1 MLETEEKKKSQPV
14 PPEEKSVP
22 FDVPTEPSKAD
33 HAGEDEIDL
42 GELIQQ
48 VWMRRRTVLYTTL
61 ITFLLGIFVAAFS
74 PEEYKSS
81 IVLLPQSDSPS
92 GNVNLGFLR
101 QFGGLAGLGVGASA
115 SGTISTTLYP
125 DITQSTPFLLHMT
138 EEEFYFSTLDTTVSL
153 GQYFGEIEKPGVL
166 DYAKRYTLGLPG
178 QLISL
183 PANLISSFKNKP
195 RRVLMDTAAQ
205 VNPQAKD
212 TAGVHLGSQP
222 ITITGKQLSVISELK
237 SRITTNIEENG
248 TVKVE
253 VEMPDPMVAA
263 TATEM
268 AVKFLTNYVLE
279 FRTEKAQQDLAF
291 VEKQYNEKKER
302 YNAAQQRLARFQDR
316 NTNIFTQSAQIELE
330 RLNTENNLA
339 FNLYQSL
346 AQQLEQAKIKVQEE
360 TPIFKVLEP
369 IQVPLDIS
377 KPNRGMII
385 TLSLFAGIFLG
396 LGIIFLQILYTNF
409 KSKTS

>member
-1 MLETEEKKKSQPV
+1 MLETEEKKKSQPTPPQEKEVSPGV
-14 PPEEKSVP
+14 PPES
-22 FDVPTEPSKAD
+22 SKAAY
-33 HAGEDEIDL
+33 AGEDEIDL
-42 GELIQQ
+42 GELMQQ
-48 VWMRRRTVLYTTL
+48 VWARRKTLLYTIL
-61 ITFLLGIFVAAFS
+61 VTFLLGIFVAAFS
-74 PEEYKSS
+74 PEEYRSS
-81 IVLLPQSDSPS
+81 IVLLPQTDSPS
-92 GNVNLGFLR
+92 GGINMGILR
-101 QFGGLAGLGVGASA
+101 QFGGLAGLGVGTSA
-115 SGTISTTLYP
+115 SGTISTSLYP

-153 GQYFGEIEKPGVL
+153 AQYFSEIEQPGVL
-166 DYAKRYTLGLPG
+166 GYAKKYTLGLPG

-195 RRVLMDTAAQ
+195 RRVLIDNQAQSNNPATDTAE
-205 VNPQAKD
+205 VS
-212 TAGVHLGSQP
+212 LGHQP
-222 ITITGKQLSVISELK
+222 ITITGTQLSVINELK
-237 SRITTNIEENG
+237 SRITTSIEENG

-291 VEKQYNEKKER
+291 VEKQYNEKKDR
-302 YNAAQQRLARFQDR
+302 YNAAQQQLARFQDR

-369 IQVPLDIS
+369 IQVPLSIS
-377 KPNRGMII
+377 KPNRALII